1 VSDATTA
8 PGTGRHGPHPEG
20 EAGLGLP
27 RRLARRAVALAV
39 ALALGSSAAACG
51 SSALTASSSAA
62 PAAKPGAAPAG
73 APSATLTMLDGTT
86 TTLSAFRGAPT
97 LVWFIAAGCASC
109 AASIPA
115 VAQHLGAFA
124 TARTRILVLGL
135 YGAFGDGAQA
145 RSELT
150 QFGQVAAGAA
160 LSDPT
165 WTWGLASAALTT
177 AYDPEGVPDDYFLL
191 DATGKTVYHNSVPV
205 STMGALLAH
214 LSALTGTKLPA
225 PSTTPSSTVPTIP

>member
-1 VSDATTA
+1 MSDASAA
-8 PGTGRHGPHPEG
+8 PGTGCDRRHPEAD
-20 EAGLGLP
+20 AGP
-27 RRLARRAVALAV
+27 AVHRRLARRVGALAAVVAL
-39 ALALGSSAAACG
+39 GFSAAACG
-51 SSALTASSSAA
+51 GTSLAASSSAA
-62 PAAKPGAAPAG
+62 PGTKPGADP

-86 TTLSAFRGAPT
+86 TTMAAYRGSPT

-109 AASIPA
+109 EASIPA

-124 TARTRILVLGL
+124 AARTRILVLGL

-150 QFGQVAAGAA
+150 QFGQIAAGTPF
-160 LSDPT
+160 SDPT
-165 WTWGLASAALTT
+165 WTWGLASATLTT

-191 DATGKTVYHNSVPV
+191 DAAGRTVYHGSVPV

-214 LSALTGTKLPA
+214 LSALTGAKLPA
-225 PSTTPSSTVPTIP
+225 STPPSSTVPTIP